1 MTLSVLVIGAGITG
15 MATAE
20 FLRREG
26 VSVTLVDKV
35 YPGDP
40 KQTSFGNAGL
50 LASSSIIPISSPEVW
65 KKLPYFLVNKNSPLS
80 INWTYLPKLMPWL
93 IPFLR
98 NTKKEKFLSIINAIQ
113 ELTNDS
119 VDQHLTLSKGTSA
132 SKYIKLGDFTL
143 LYPDKSEFDLDYFEN
158 SLRVKYGFK
167 MRELNRDN
175 LLDMDPFLGKSYN
188 CGALFENHGWLTSP
202 ENYMKELANHFKRNG
217 GKIITEEV
225 KKIIDNKVI
234 TSNNNIIEADKIVI
248 CAGAWSGKLLKF
260 INHTTNIETERGYHL
275 QLKKVNYMPSNPYAV
290 SDLKFAITP
299 MNDGLRCAG
308 TTELG
313 GLEAKPNYR
322 RIDILREGIKKVY
335 PKLKWEDEEIWMGH
349 RPTTPDCLP
358 VVCQSYELI
367 DIYFAFGGQHI
378 GLTIGPRLGRILTDL
393 ILNKKINMSLEAYKY
408 TRF

>member
-65 KKLPYFLVNKNSPLS
+65 KKLPYFLLNKNSPLS
-80 INWTYLPKLMPWL
+80 INWTYLPKLLPWL

-225 KKIIDNKVI
+225 KKIIDNKVL
-234 TSNNNIIEADKIVI
+234 TSNNNIFEADKIVI

-260 INHTTNIETERGYHL
+260 INHSTNLETERGYHL

-358 VVCQSYELI
+358 VVGQSNELK

-378 GLTIGPRLGRILTDL
+378 GLTIGPRLGRILTEL